1 MKKQASGSGIAPKS
15 QLARV
20 KEVEHD
26 ADSDIGEKLVQPKM
40 SVCCCIPKFLC
51 VLQYI
56 CSLYLV
62 HQFYRHL
69 SCPSSL
75 PACPVDEIEDDVLLS
90 GWGEVDDMREDLL
103 KDWGDLLE
111 KWDGKEKARPKQLVK
126 LCRKVG

>member
-40 SVCCCIPKFLC
+40 SVCCHIPKFLC

-56 CSLYLV
+56 IVYSASTVVISFL
-62 HQFYRHL
+62 FP
-69 SCPSSL
+69 SCLPS
-75 PACPVDEIEDDVLLS
+75 
-90 GWGEVDDMREDLL
+90 
-103 KDWGDLLE
+103 
-111 KWDGKEKARPKQLVK
+111 
-126 LCRKVG
+126 